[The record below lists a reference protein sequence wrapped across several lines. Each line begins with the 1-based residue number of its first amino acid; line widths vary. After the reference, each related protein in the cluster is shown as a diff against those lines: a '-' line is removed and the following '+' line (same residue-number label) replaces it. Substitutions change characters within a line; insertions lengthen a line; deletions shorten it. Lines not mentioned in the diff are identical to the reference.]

1 MPRPT
6 YWLLAGVLLLPLVA
20 CNRDAAGDGTPTDAS
35 APAADPVFLAD
46 NAVWREERKQGLL
59 QPDGWTS
66 LVGLHWLELKAH
78 YLGSGPASGIKL
90 AVGPAKLGMVKQ
102 EDGRVFFTPESGVAL
117 TLNDQPL
124 KGRVE
129 FISDRGE
136 MPGVIGFDE
145 GKGKL
150 SLIQR
155 GDRFGLRVKH
165 ADAPS
170 RLQFTGLE
178 YWPAD
183 PAWKIQGKFVPHPP
197 GKTMPIVDIIGTT
210 SDAPNPGAVE
220 FQRDGKTYRIEAMG
234 EPGQE
239 LFLVLADRTSG
250 HGSYPAGRFLYA
262 PWPDAKGNVVLDFN
276 RAYSPPCA
284 FTSFATCPL
293 PPPENRLDL
302 AITAGEKTYVHPP
315 TSQAAAP
322 AKAPASIP

>member
-1 MPRPT
+1 MLRPT
-6 YWLLAGVLLLPLVA
+6 CLLLAGVLLLPLAACKRNDAEVA
-20 CNRDAAGDGTPTDAS
+20 TTQAS
-35 APAADPVFLAD
+35 AAAADPVFLAD
-46 NAVWREERKQGLL
+46 NAIWRQERKEGLL
-59 QPDGWTS
+59 KADGWTS

-78 YLGSGPASGIKL
+78 YLGSSPASGIRL
-90 AVGPAKLGMVKQ
+90 AMGPAKMGMVKQ
-102 EDGRVFFTPESGVAL
+102 EDGRVFFTPESGVTL
-117 TLNDQPL
+117 TLNDEPL

-129 FISDRGE
+129 FVSDHGE
-136 MPGVIGFDE
+136 VPGVIGFDD

-150 SLIQR
+150 SLIKR

-170 RLQFTGLE
+170 RVHFTGLD

-183 PAWKIQGKFVPHPP
+183 ADWKIQGKFVPHPP
-197 GKTMPIVDIIGTT
+197 GKTMPIVDIVGTT

-234 EPGQE
+234 EPGDGE

-250 HGSYPAGRFLYA
+250 HGSYPAGRFMYV
-262 PWPDAKGNVVLDFN
+262 PWPDAQGNVVLDFN

-284 FTSFATCPL
+284 FTAFATCPL

-302 AITAGEKTYVHPP
+302 AITAGEKTYVHPKLP
-315 TSQAAAP
+315 VANAP
-322 AKAPASIP
+322 VASTP

>member
-1 MPRPT
+1 MLRPT
-6 YWLLAGVLLLPLVA
+6 CWLLAGLLLLPLAA
-20 CNRDAAGDGTPTDAS
+20 CKRDVSDDAS
-35 APAADPVFLAD
+35 AKVPAPAADPVFLAD
-46 NAVWREERKQGLL
+46 NAIWREERKQSLL
-59 QPDGWTS
+59 KADGWTS

-78 YLGSGPASGIKL
+78 YLGSSPASGIKF
-90 AVGPAKLGMVKQ
+90 AVGPPKLGMVKQ
-102 EDGRVFFTPESGVAL
+102 EDGRVFFTPESGLAL
-117 TLNDQPL
+117 TLNDAPL
-124 KGRVE
+124 KGRAE
-129 FISDRGE
+129 FMSDHDE
-136 MPGVIGFDE
+136 TPGVIGFDD

-150 SLIQR
+150 SLIKR

-170 RLQFTGLE
+170 RLHFTGLD

-183 PAWKIQGKFVPHPP
+183 AGWKIQGKFVPHPP

-220 FQRDGKTYRIEAMG
+220 FVRDGKTYRIEAMG
-234 EPGQE
+234 EPGGE

-250 HGSYPAGRFLYA
+250 HGSYPAGRFMDTPA
-262 PWPDAKGNVVLDFN
+262 PDAQGNVVLDFN

-302 AITAGEKTYVHPP
+302 AITAGEKTYVHPSASP
-315 TSQAAAP
+315 AATPPMAT
-322 AKAPASIP
+322 ASTP

>member
-1 MPRPT
+1 MLKPT
-6 YWLLAGVLLLPLVA
+6 CWLLAGLLLLPLAA
-20 CNRDAAGDGTPTDAS
+20 CKRDGAGDGDSAKAS

-46 NAVWREERKQGLL
+46 NAIWRQERKESLL
-59 QPDGWTS
+59 KADGWTS

-78 YLGSGPASGIKL
+78 YLGSSPASGIKL
-90 AVGPAKLGMVKQ
+90 AVGPPKLGMVKQ
-102 EDGRVFFTPESGVAL
+102 EDGRVFFTPESGLAL
-117 TLNDQPL
+117 TLNDEPL

-129 FISDRGE
+129 FISDHGE
-136 MPGVIGFDE
+136 VPSVIGFDE

-150 SLIQR
+150 SLIKR
-155 GDRFGLRVKH
+155 GERFGLRVKH

-170 RLQFTGLE
+170 RLHFSGLE

-183 PAWKIQGKFVPHPP
+183 AAWKIPGKFVPHPP
-197 GKTMPIVDIIGTT
+197 GKTMPIVDIVGTT

-220 FQRDGKTYRIEAMG
+220 FVRDGKTYRIEAMG
-234 EPGQE
+234 EPGEE

-250 HGSYPAGRFLYA
+250 HGSYPAGRFMYVAL
-262 PWPDAKGNVVLDFN
+262 PDAQGNVALDFN

-302 AITAGEKTYVHPP
+302 AITAGEKTYVHPTIP
-315 TSQAAAP
+315 AAAP
-322 AKAPASIP
+322 SAATASTP

>member
-1 MPRPT
+1 MLKPT
-6 YWLLAGVLLLPLVA
+6 CWFFAGLLLLPLAA
-20 CNRDAAGDGTPTDAS
+20 CNREGAGDAPAQAS

-46 NAVWREERKQGLL
+46 NAIWRQERKENLL
-59 QPDGWTS
+59 QADGWTS

-78 YLGSGPASGIKL
+78 YLGSSPASGIRL

-102 EDGRVFFTPESGVAL
+102 EDGRVFFTPESGLAL
-117 TLNDQPL
+117 TLNDEPL

-129 FISDRGE
+129 FISDHGE
-136 MPGVIGFDE
+136 VPGVIGFDE

-150 SLIQR
+150 SLIKR

-170 RLQFTGLE
+170 RVHFTGLD
-178 YWPAD
+178 YWPPDAG
-183 PAWKIQGKFVPHPP
+183 WKIQGKFVPHPP

-234 EPGQE
+234 EPGEE

-284 FTSFATCPL
+284 FTAFATCPL

-302 AITAGEKTYVHPP
+302 AITAGEKTYVHPKP
-315 TSQAAAP
+315 PVAAAP
-322 AKAPASIP
+322 VAAAASTP